1 MFTSQEQ
8 NAENG
13 PETLAG
19 RIRTRLFNNAN
30 QNARKS
36 SFKKNTFLLFH
47 FFKYR
52 SNEPIQWRALINF
65 PFIRAWQNLR
75 KKLNELGP
83 RTLMTKL
90 QFFISIGRP
99 GGHHLTA
106 MLYRDDSIIF

>member
-1 MFTSQEQ
+1 M
-8 NAENG
+8 
-13 PETLAG
+13 LKM
-19 RIRTRLFNNAN
+19 
-30 QNARKS
+30 ARKLLQAEYE
-36 SFKKNTFLLFH
+36 FVYLTMPTKMLGKVRLKKNTFLLFH

-65 PFIRAWQNLR
+65 SFIRAWQNLR